1 MIFHIMPQADWSD
14 AQHLAAYQPASLGAE
29 GFIHCSTREQLVGSA
44 TLHFHGQSNLVVLCI
59 DEQRVEAGIRYEN
72 LTGGAAQFPHI
83 YGPLNADAIVDVLD
97 LPQTSDGAFQLPPPL
112 A

>member
-1 MIFHIMPQADWSD
+1 MIFHIVPQADWSD
-14 AQHLAAYQPASLGAE
+14 AQPQAPYQPESLSAE

-44 TLHFHGQSNLVVLCI
+44 TLHFQGQSTLVVLCI
-59 DEQRVEAGIRYEN
+59 DEQRVEAGIRYES
-72 LTGGAAQFPHI
+72 LTGDAPLFPHI

-97 LPQTSDGAFQLPPPL
+97 LPQSDDGAFQLPPQL

>member
-14 AQHLAAYQPASLGAE
+14 AQHQVTYQPVSLDSE
-29 GFIHCSTREQLVGSA
+29 GFIHCSTREQLVESA

-59 DEQRVEAGIRYEN
+59 DEPRVEADIRYEN
-72 LTGGAAQFPHI
+72 LTGGTPQFPHI

-97 LPQTSDGAFQLPPPL
+97 LPQTPNGAFQLPPRL